1 MGLKTVLCCIAL
13 SFYLETSLLYR
24 KLLIYFTIYKR
35 NFDIFKETSFLL
47 RIPLHWIIWTYIR
60 KSNIK
65 LTPWGKINK
74 VAMTDGVILQ
84 IANRKYFDKLLKQQ
98 IIKIFFNNKI
108 TKSQSQFRAKSYIDF
123 STQSVI
129 MTPRLG

>member
-1 MGLKTVLCCIAL
+1 
-13 SFYLETSLLYR
+13 
-24 KLLIYFTIYKR
+24 
-35 NFDIFKETSFLL
+35 
-47 RIPLHWIIWTYIR
+47 
-60 KSNIK
+60 
-65 LTPWGKINK
+65 
-74 VAMTDGVILQ
+74 MTDGVILQ